1 LIVSFD
7 TIMKPPY
14 DLTPTILE
22 LIKSISEKIGEVQAL
37 TITKPPLHL
46 RKENRIKT
54 IQATL
59 SIEGN
64 SLTEDQVTA
73 LLNKNRV
80 IGPKKDIIEVTNAI
94 QAYDRILEFKSTS
107 IKDFMHAHKILMKE
121 LLIDPGQY
129 RQKNIGIAKG
139 NQVAHVAPPP
149 RLVPGLMK
157 KLFIYLRDKTEL
169 NLIKSC
175 VFHYELE
182 FIHPFSDGNGRIGRM
197 WQTLI
202 LLEEYP
208 VFEYL
213 PFETLISKSQKKYYQ
228 ALAQSDRLGKS
239 TPFIEYMLNIID
251 EALLMLLSTRQKK
264 FTATDRMMHFIQ
276 SGPKDFTRSEY
287 MKMFKT
293 ISTAT
298 ASRDLKK
305 GVEMGWLSKAG
316 YQNKSRYKVKTS
328 R

>member
-1 LIVSFD
+1 MIVSFD
-7 TIMKPPY
+7 TIMKPPF
-14 DLTPTILE
+14 DLTPTILG
-22 LIKSISEKIGEVQAL
+22 LIKSISEKIGEIQAH
-37 TITKPPLHL
+37 TMTKPPLHL

-54 IQATL
+54 IQASL

-64 SLTEDQVTA
+64 TLTEDQVTA
-73 LLNKNRV
+73 LLDQKRV
-80 IGPKKDIIEVTNAI
+80 IGPQKDIAEVSNAI
-94 QAYDRILEFKSTS
+94 QAYDHILKFKSTS
-107 IKDFMHAHKILMKE
+107 IKDFLQAHKILMKG
-121 LLIDPGQY
+121 LLADAGQF

-139 NQVAHVAPPP
+139 NRVAHVAPPP

-157 KLFIYLRDKTEL
+157 KLFRYLQDKTEI

-228 ALAQSDRLGKS
+228 ALAQSDKLGKS
-239 TPFIEYMLNIID
+239 TPFIEYMLGIID
-251 EALLMLLSTRQKK
+251 EALLMLISTRQKK
-264 FTATDRMMHFIQ
+264 FTATDRITHFMQ
-276 SGPKDFTRSEY
+276 TGPKEFSRLDY
-287 MKMFKT
+287 MKMIKT

-298 ASRDLKK
+298 ASRDLKM
-305 GVEMGWLSKAG
+305 GVDIGCFSKTG
-316 YQNKSRYKVKTS
+316 HQNRSRYKFKNS

>member
-1 LIVSFD
+1 
-7 TIMKPPY
+7 MKPPY
-14 DLTPTILE
+14 DLTPTILG
-22 LIKSISEKIGEVQAL
+22 LIKSISEKIGEIQAH
-37 TITKPPLHL
+37 TMTKPTVHL

-54 IQATL
+54 IQASL

-64 SLTEDQVTA
+64 TLTEDQVTA
-73 LLNKNRV
+73 LLDQHRV
-80 IGPKKDIIEVTNAI
+80 VGPQKDITEVTNAI
-94 QAYDRILEFKSTS
+94 EAYERILRFKSTS
-107 IKDFMHAHKILMKE
+107 IKDFLEAHKILMKG
-121 LLIDPGQY
+121 LLDDPGQF

-139 NQVAHVAPPP
+139 KQVAHVAPPP
-149 RLVPGLMK
+149 GLVPGLMK
-157 KLFIYLRDKTEL
+157 KLFFYLQDKTEM

-228 ALAQSDRLGKS
+228 ALAQSDKLGKS
-239 TPFIEYMLNIID
+239 TTFIEYMLSIID
-251 EALLMLLSTRQKK
+251 DALFMRLSTRQKK
-264 FTATDRMMHFIQ
+264 FTATDRLEEFIKTN
-276 SGPKDFTRSEY
+276 PKEFTRLDY
-287 MKMFKT
+287 MKMFKA

-298 ASRDLKK
+298 ASRDLQK
-305 GVEMGWLSKAG
+305 GVEIGFFNKRGSK
-316 YQNKSRYKVKTS
+316 NKTTYAIRS
-328 R
+328 

>member
-14 DLTPTILE
+14 DLTPTILGR
-22 LIKSISEKIGEVQAL
+22 IKSISEKIGEIQAH
-37 TITKPPLHL
+37 TMTKPPLHL

-54 IQATL
+54 IQASL
-59 SIEGN
+59 AIEGN
-64 SLTEDQVTA
+64 TLTEDQVTA
-73 LLNKNRV
+73 LVDQNRV
-80 IGPKKDIIEVTNAI
+80 IGPKKDITEVTNAI
-94 QAYDRILEFKSTS
+94 LAYDRMQNFKPTS
-107 IKDFMHAHKILMKE
+107 IKDLLLGHKILMRG
-121 LLIDPGQY
+121 LIEDPGQF
-129 RQKNIGIAKG
+129 RRKNIGIAKG
-139 NQVAHVAPPP
+139 NRVAHVAPPP

-157 KLFIYLRDKTEL
+157 KLFVYLQDKTEM

-213 PFETLISKSQKKYYQ
+213 PFESLISKSQNEYYH
-228 ALAQSDRLGKS
+228 ALAQSDKLGKS
-239 TPFIEYMLNIID
+239 TPFIEYMLSIID
-251 EALLMLLSTRQKK
+251 DALFMLLSTKQKK
-264 FTATDRMMHFIQ
+264 FTVTDRLEHFIKM
-276 SGPKDFTRSEY
+276 GPKEFTRLDY

-298 ASRDLKK
+298 ASRDLKM
-305 GVEMGWLSKAG
+305 GVEMALFTKTGH
-316 YQNKSRYKVKTS
+316 QNKSRYKFRNS

>member
-1 LIVSFD
+1 
-7 TIMKPPY
+7 MKPPY
-14 DLTPTILE
+14 DLTPAILG
-22 LIKSISEKIGEVQAL
+22 LIKSISEKIGEIQAH

-46 RKENRIKT
+46 RRENRIKT
-54 IQATL
+54 IQASL

-64 SLTEDQVTA
+64 TLTEDQVSA
-73 LLNKNRV
+73 VIDQKRV
-80 IGPKKDIIEVTNAI
+80 LGPQKDITEVTNAI
-94 QAYDRILEFKSTS
+94 QAYDRILSFKSTS
-107 IKDFMHAHKILMKE
+107 VSDFLQAHRMLMKG
-121 LLIDPGQY
+121 LLVDPGQF

-139 NQVAHVAPPP
+139 NRVAHVAPPP

-157 KLFIYLRDKTEL
+157 KLFFYLQDKTEM

-228 ALAQSDRLGKS
+228 ALAQSDKQGNS
-239 TPFIEYMLNIID
+239 TPFIEYILSIID
-251 EALLMLLSTRQKK
+251 DALLIQLSTRQKK
-264 FTATDRMMHFIQ
+264 FTATDRLEEFIKTN
-276 SGPKDFTRSEY
+276 PKEFTRLDY

-298 ASRDLKK
+298 ASRDLQK
-305 GVEMGWLSKAG
+305 GVEMGWFIKRGSK
-316 YQNKSRYKVKTS
+316 NKTTYAIKSKRPK
-328 R
+328 

>member
-1 LIVSFD
+1 MIVSFD

-14 DLTPTILE
+14 DLTPTILG
-22 LIKSISEKIGEVQAL
+22 LIKSISEKIGEIQAH
-37 TITKPPLHL
+37 TMTKPPLHL

-54 IQATL
+54 IQASL

-64 SLTEDQVTA
+64 TLTEDQVTA
-73 LLNKNRV
+73 ILDQNRV
-80 IGPKKDIIEVTNAI
+80 IGPQKDITEVTNALL
-94 QAYDRILEFKSTS
+94 AYDQMLKFKSTS
-107 IKDFMHAHKILMKE
+107 IKDFLLAHKILMKG
-121 LLIDPGQY
+121 LVVDPGQF

-139 NQVAHVAPPP
+139 NRVAHVAPPP
-149 RLVPGLMK
+149 RLVPGLME
-157 KLFIYLRDKTEL
+157 KLFFYLQDKTEM

-182 FIHPFSDGNGRIGRM
+182 FVHPFSDGNGRIGRM

-228 ALAQSDRLGKS
+228 ALTQSDKLGKS
-239 TPFIEYMLNIID
+239 TPFIEYMLNVID
-251 EALLMLLSTRQKK
+251 EALHTLLSARQKK
-264 FTATDRMMHFIQ
+264 FTATDRLEHFLKM
-276 SGPKDFTRSEY
+276 GPAAFTRLDY
-287 MKMFKT
+287 MKVFKT

-298 ASRDLKK
+298 ASRDLKM
-305 GVEMGWLSKAG
+305 GVEMGWLKKTG
-316 YQNKSRYKVKTS
+316 HQNKSSYKIGKA